1 MAATLE
7 LVQLDIGGPAPLRRR
22 RRMTSSPS
30 LLVGAVLLLGIVAIA
45 AAAPLVAPHDP
56 LEIFPDALS
65 GPSGDHVFGTDQ
77 VGHDVL
83 SRVIF
88 GARNSLIVGFGAAVL
103 SAVVGGAAGLLAG
116 YFNGIL
122 DAVVMRVW
130 DALFAL
136 PVILLGIGLVGVL
149 GPGWQTLILAI
160 GLGAMPIFARI
171 ARATAL
177 QQRRREYI
185 DAVRSLGA
193 SHGRVILRHLLP
205 NAVGP
210 LLVHFALTTSA
221 AVLAE
226 AALSFLG
233 LGARPPAP
241 SWGSM
246 LADSRPFLEQ
256 APWFAIA
263 PGVAIT
269 ILVISLNLVADGARD
284 VFDVRGARRR

>member
-1 MAATLE
+1 MAGSMELTQIATGAGPVVL
-7 LVQLDIGGPAPLRRR
+7 GGRRR
-22 RRMTSSPS
+22 RIPIV
-30 LLVGAVLLLGIVAIA
+30 LLVGMIMLSAIVVAAV
-45 AAAPLVAPHDP
+45 AAPIIAPHDP
-56 LEIFPDALS
+56 LAIYPDALA
-65 GPSGDHVFGTDQ
+65 GPSREHLLGTDQ

-83 SRVIF
+83 SRVLF
-88 GARNSLIVGFGAAVL
+88 GARNSLVVGFGAALL
-103 SAVVGGAAGLLAG
+103 SAMLGGATGVLAG
-116 YFNGIL
+116 YFGGIF
-122 DAVVMRVW
+122 DALVMRVW

-160 GLGAMPIFARI
+160 GIGAMPVFARI
-171 ARATAL
+171 ARAVSL
-177 QQRRREYI
+177 QQRQREYI
-185 DAVRSLGA
+185 DAVRSLG
-193 SHGRVILRHLLP
+193 SGHLRVLLRHLLP

-246 LADSRPFLEQ
+246 LADSRPYLEQ

-269 ILVISLNLVADGARD
+269 LLVISLNLIADGAFERLN
-284 VFDVRGARRR
+284 VRGTRRR